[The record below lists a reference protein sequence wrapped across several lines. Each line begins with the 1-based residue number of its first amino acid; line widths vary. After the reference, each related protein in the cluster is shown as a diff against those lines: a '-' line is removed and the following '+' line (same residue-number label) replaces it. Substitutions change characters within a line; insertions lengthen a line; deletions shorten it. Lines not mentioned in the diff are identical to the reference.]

1 MIAFRK
7 KCAGCGVAYKLSGS
21 GRRQKYCETCRS
33 TGPRFRA
40 FQPIENK
47 GSTRRHLDTHTPPDI
62 GEFVRAQ
69 IVAQKDQPNPVTFT
83 LPDGR
88 KGRVWLEASGIGD
101 ARHWRLNIAEADRI
115 DRLAIAHQRMTG
127 PVDSIGGPR
136 RGQVDQHLRY
146 GILDVESALIDE
158 DQSRAGAP
166 QGDDYPLTYDASGYP
181 ELLVD
186 LPEPPPRAARTASP
200 TL

>member
-1 MIAFRK
+1 LNDDCIP
-7 KCAGCGVAYKLSGS
+7 
-21 GRRQKYCETCRS
+21 QKVRWLWCLRTIFQALADAKNTAKRA
-33 TGPRFRA
+33 FRA

-47 GSTRRHLDTHTPPDI
+47 GSKRRHLDTHTPPDI

-69 IVAQKDQPNPVTFT
+69 IVAQKDQPNHVTFT

-88 KGRVWLEASGIGD
+88 KGRVSLGAGGIGD

-115 DRLAIAHQRMTG
+115 DRLAIAHQRKTW
-127 PVDSIGGPR
+127 PVDIIGGPR

-146 GILDVESALIDE
+146 GILDVERALIDE

-166 QGDDYPLTYDASGYP
+166 QGDGYPLTYDASGYP
-181 ELLVD
+181 ELPACLD
-186 LPEPPPRAARTASP
+186 RPPWSPLAKAA
-200 TL
+200 

>member
-7 KCAGCGVAYKLSGS
+7 KCAGCGVAYRLSGS
-21 GRRQKYCETCRS
+21 GRRQKYCETCRD
-33 TGPRFRA
+33 TGRRFRA

-47 GSTRRHLDTHTPPDI
+47 GSKRRHLDTHTPPDI

-88 KGRVWLEASGIGD
+88 KGRVWLGSSGIGD

-115 DRLAIAHQRMTG
+115 DRLAIAHQRKTW
-127 PVDSIGGPR
+127 PVDIIGGQR
-136 RGQVDQHLRY
+136 RGKIDQHLRY
-146 GILDVESALIDE
+146 GILDVERALIDE

-166 QGDDYPLTYDASGYP
+166 QGDDYPLTYDANGYP
-181 ELLVD
+181 ELPACLD
-186 LPEPPPRAARTASP
+186 RRPWSPLAKAA
-200 TL
+200 